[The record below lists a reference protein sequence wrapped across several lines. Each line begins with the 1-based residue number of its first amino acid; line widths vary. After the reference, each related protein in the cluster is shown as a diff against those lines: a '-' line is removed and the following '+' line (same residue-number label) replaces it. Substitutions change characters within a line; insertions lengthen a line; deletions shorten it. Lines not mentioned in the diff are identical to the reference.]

1 MNSYFIRFITL
12 ENRIIELSKAL
23 EKVVHED
30 LIAAERYAEQFE
42 QYSELWMVNVAFVIR
57 KIICDHSNKGNDVG
71 TANKDNVVEAFKK
84 IVSKYIV
91 NSINLFIV

>member
-1 MNSYFIRFITL
+1 MNSYSIRLNTL
-12 ENRIIELSKAL
+12 ENKIIELSKAL

-42 QYSELWMVNVAFVIR
+42 QYSELWLINVAVVIK
-57 KIICDHSNKGNDVG
+57 KIISDHSNRGNDIR

-84 IVSKYIV
+84 IVSTYNV
-91 NSINLFIV
+91 NSINLH

>member
-1 MNSYFIRFITL
+1 MEHFALSVLIIL

-30 LIAAERYAEQFE
+30 LNAAQQYAEQFNV
-42 QYSELWMVNVAFVIR
+42 YSELWMVKVAVVIK
-57 KIICDHSNKGNDVG
+57 KIISDHSNKGNDIT

-84 IVSKYIV
+84 IVSNYI
-91 NSINLFIV
+91 INKI